1 MIWSGPRE
9 IAGGGLRLREVVPED
24 AAILY
29 RWRMGPDSRLQFR
42 FTGEVSFPEHQAYVQ
57 RYFQPGN
64 DDRWFIIEQGEADG
78 EPVGAIALYEFSP
91 DGTAAEWGRFVI
103 DPGHRRRGLGR
114 RGLEL
119 LIAHAREIGV
129 RDLRCEVLAGN
140 TAAEGLYHRL
150 GFAETGSYEHGGRIF
165 RQLALRLTPDR

>member
-1 MIWSGPRE
+1 MIRSGPRG
-9 IAGGGLRLREVVPED
+9 IAGGGIRLREVDLED
-24 AAILY
+24 AEVLY

-42 FTGEVSFPEHQAYVQ
+42 FTGEVPFADHQAYVQ

-64 DDRWFIIEQGEADG
+64 DDRWFIIEEGEAGG

-91 DGTAAEWGRFVI
+91 DGTTAEWGRFVI

-119 LIAHAREIGV
+119 LMEHAREIGV

-140 TAAEGLYHRL
+140 AAAEGLYRRL
-150 GFAETGSYEHGGRIF
+150 GFAETGSYEHGGRTF
-165 RQLALRLTPDR
+165 RQLALRLTADR

>member
-1 MIWSGPRE
+1 MIRSNPPG
-9 IAGGGLRLREVVPED
+9 IAGGGLRLREVTPDD

-42 FTGEVSFPEHQAYVQ
+42 FTGEVPFAEHQAYVQ

-64 DDRWFIIEQGEADG
+64 DDRWFIIEAGG
-78 EPVGAIALYEFSP
+78 EPVGAIALYEFSS

-119 LIAHAREIGV
+119 LIEHARAIGV

-140 TAAEGLYHRL
+140 AAAEGLYHRL
-150 GFAETGSYEHGGRIF
+150 GFAETGSYEHGGRTF
-165 RQLALRLTPDR
+165 RRLAVRLTADR